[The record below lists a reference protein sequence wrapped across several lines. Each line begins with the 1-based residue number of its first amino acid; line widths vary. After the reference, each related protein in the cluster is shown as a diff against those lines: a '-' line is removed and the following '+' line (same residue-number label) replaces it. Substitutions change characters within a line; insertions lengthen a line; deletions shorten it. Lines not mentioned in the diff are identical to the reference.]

1 MSDHKVI
8 AETYGLN
15 ANQQK
20 IEKLEEEIKKLEDS
34 LSEVK
39 GVKNSEV
46 MINKE
51 LKERIEKQD
60 LVIETLQKLNEHFMS
75 KITDLRI
82 KLKKLINE

>member
-1 MSDHKVI
+1 MPNHKVI
-8 AETYGLN
+8 SAS
-15 ANQQK
+15 QQK

-34 LSEVK
+34 LSEAK

-60 LVIETLQKLNEHFMS
+60 LVIETLQKLN
-75 KITDLRI
+75 
-82 KLKKLINE
+82 

>member
-1 MSDHKVI
+1 MPNHKVI
-8 AETYGLN
+8 SSSQE
-15 ANQQK
+15 K
-20 IEKLEEEIKKLEDS
+20 IEKLEKEIKKLEDS

-60 LVIETLQKLNEHFMS
+60 LVIETLQKLNEHFLS
-75 KITDLRI
+75 KITNLRT
-82 KLKKLINE
+82 KLKKLIDE

>member
-1 MSDHKVI
+1 MPNHKVI
-8 AETYGLN
+8 SAS
-15 ANQQK
+15 QQK

-75 KITDLRI
+75 KITKLRI
-82 KLKKLINE
+82 KLKKLIDE